1 MTAGAGDR
9 DTGVGGMGTM
19 GARGAMGGVEENT
32 DTPVAS
38 RGGRPP
44 QEGSSDLWIEDV
56 PDTASAQAPG
66 RAGPD
71 KRAAAGD
78 VGADVAGE
86 VDGGTELVPA
96 ASRTE
101 FQSRW
106 NEVQTMFVDEPRA
119 AVDRAD
125 ALVAEVAQ
133 AVTAGFA
140 DRKAALEQRWSS
152 GSDVATEDLRQVLRS
167 YRAFFERL
175 LQI

>member
-9 DTGVGGMGTM
+9 ETAVGRTGTTGTM
-19 GARGAMGGVEENT
+19 GGAEENT
-32 DTPVAS
+32 TTPVAS
-38 RGGRPP
+38 RSGRPP
-44 QEGSSDLWIEDV
+44 QEGSPDLWIEDV
-56 PDTASAQAPG
+56 PGTASGEAPG

-71 KRAAAGD
+71 RRAAAGD
-78 VGADVAGE
+78 VGSDVG
-86 VDGGTELVPA
+86 GGTELVPA